1 MHVAVTSH
9 KRDDKRDV
17 SDSEP
22 AAGNGRGLAA
32 AYLRQLLLKQ
42 GTYRR
47 LWEQHVVRERRG
59 EINQL
64 AVAEVLAQHLW
75 SYPRHV
81 GDSDVMP
88 RQLKDSVS
96 RALSGR
102 LLSRPQLALFIDAF
116 SISAQEAE
124 RLWRLWNGSGSVA
137 VLSGRRAVSPE
148 LESDLREALGPR
160 RHQTLSLHDHIEIGA
175 DGLPVRTRT
184 MQVIEATAPKTDR
197 IPYLYDT
204 NALTLDV
211 GQGCQGVSR
220 QLYKI
225 GDELFAT
232 SILLSKVLNVGET
245 STLEYWTTYQ
255 YQDDPDDPGLREHR
269 RAVMHY
275 VENVDMRVQFDATR
289 QPAKLW
295 WATWDGVDGPITSQE
310 EVGLDLQHSAHRY
323 MRSIERAVVG
333 FYWSW

>member
-1 MHVAVTSH
+1 
-9 KRDDKRDV
+9 V
-17 SDSEP
+17 SDSAQ

-32 AYLRQLLLKQ
+32 AYLRQLLLRP
-42 GTYRR
+42 GAYRR
-47 LWEQHVVRERRG
+47 LWEPHVVRERRG

-64 AVAEVLAQHLW
+64 AVAEVLAEHLW
-75 SYPRHV
+75 SYPRTA

-116 SISAQEAE
+116 SIAAQEAD
-124 RLWRLWNGSGSVA
+124 RLWRLWNGSGNVA
-137 VLSGRRAVSPE
+137 VLSGRRAVSAE
-148 LESDLREALGPR
+148 MEVDVREALGPR
-160 RHQTLSLHDHIEIGA
+160 RHQTLSLHDHIEVGA

-184 MQVIEATAPKTDR
+184 MQVIEATAPSTDR

-211 GQGCQGVSR
+211 GQGCQGVAR

-232 SILLSKVLNVGET
+232 SILLSKVLDVGET

-255 YQDDPDDPGLREHR
+255 YQDDPDDPQLREHR

-275 VENVDMRVQFDATR
+275 VENVDMRVQFDSSR
-289 QPAKLW
+289 LPSKLW
-295 WATWDGVDGPITSQE
+295 WATWDGVDGPVVSQE
-310 EVGLDLQHSAHRY
+310 EVTLDLQHSAHRY
-323 MRSIERAVVG
+323 MRSIERTVVG

>member
-1 MHVAVTSH
+1 MSN
-9 KRDDKRDV
+9 
-17 SDSEP
+17 SELV
-22 AAGNGRGLAA
+22 AGNGRGLAA

-42 GTYRR
+42 GAYRR
-47 LWEQHVVRERRG
+47 LWEQHVIRERRG

-64 AVAEVLAQHLW
+64 AVAEVLAEHLW
-75 SYPRHV
+75 SYPRRE
-81 GDSDVMP
+81 GDADVMP

-102 LLSRPQLALFIDAF
+102 LLSRPQLALFIEAF
-116 SISAQEAE
+116 GVSAQEAD

-137 VLSGRRAVSPE
+137 VLSGRRAVSPQ
-148 LESDLREALGPR
+148 LEGDLRAALGPR
-160 RHQTLSLHDHIEIGA
+160 RHQTLSLHDHVEVGG
-175 DGLPVRTRT
+175 DGLPARTRT
-184 MQVIEATAPKTDR
+184 IQVIEAIAPDTDR

-232 SILLSKVLNVGET
+232 GILLSRTLQVGET

-255 YQDDPDDPGLREHR
+255 YEPDPDDPQQREWR
-269 RAVMHY
+269 RAVMHF
-275 VENVDMRVQFDATR
+275 VENVDIRVQFQASR
-289 QPAKLW
+289 LPAKLW
-295 WATWDGVDGPITSQE
+295 WGTWDGVDGPITSQE
-310 EVGLDLQHSAHRY
+310 EVELDVQHSAHRY
-323 MRSIERAVVG
+323 MRSLERTVVG
-333 FYWSW
+333 FHWSW